1 MYLRTIGRHF
11 TQMIAY
17 FLVMNSKRCKTVY
30 KSIFMKIQLKRQKE
44 ETSTVIKRM
53 AYVALFLVSPEFK
66 RQYECL
72 VLEDMKMIT
81 IM

>member
-1 MYLRTIGRHF
+1 
-11 TQMIAY
+11 
-17 FLVMNSKRCKTVY
+17 
-30 KSIFMKIQLKRQKE
+30 MKIQLKRQKE